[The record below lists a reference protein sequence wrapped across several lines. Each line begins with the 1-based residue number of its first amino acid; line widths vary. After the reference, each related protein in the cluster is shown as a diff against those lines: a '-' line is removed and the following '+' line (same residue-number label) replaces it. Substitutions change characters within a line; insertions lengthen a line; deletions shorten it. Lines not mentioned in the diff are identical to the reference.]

1 MKTIYLNYLM
11 FRYIMNNRLMN
22 KLTDLSLGLDR
33 WNDNIFKRNGD
44 IWARYYRAYK
54 GYKANS

>member
-22 KLTDLSLGLDR
+22 KLTDLSLGLDK
-33 WNDNIFKRNGD
+33 WYSNIFERNTD